1 MTATMGDHTVEVTS
15 KVAAAS
21 RTKIID
27 SDVHPWI
34 NGDVRGLMPYL
45 STAWQRR
52 FEGGKSTLPDHP
64 LRPPLAGATSIRRDT
79 KPPGGGAGG
88 SDPVFMQEDHLDR
101 YDIEYAVLS
110 SIQAGKLATLPNADE
125 AVVLAR
131 AFNDYFVNEWLAVDS
146 RYRLAISVAPHDPLA
161 AAEEIRRI
169 GNEEGVVAVFVPL
182 LNILMG
188 NRHYYPIYE
197 AAEEHGLPILIHPT
211 GTEGGFQTSVA
222 FAGGIPSTYIERHTV
237 FPEVAMGNITSM
249 VFDGVFARFPG
260 LKVVAAEFGY
270 SWAPHMMWRMDQNWR
285 EFRREVP
292 WIEREPSG
300 YVLDHVRFTS
310 QPAEEPEKEEYLMQ
324 ILEMVHADRTMVF
337 STDYPHWDT
346 DSPKSTFRRVPDEMK
361 RRIFYENAAEL
372 YGLGTPARV

>member
-1 MTATMGDHTVEVTS
+1 VTITVEVTS

-34 NGDVRGLMPYL
+34 NGDIKGLMPYL

-52 FEGGKSTLPDHP
+52 FEGSKSTLPDHP

-88 SDPVFMQEDHLDR
+88 SDPEFMLEDHLDR

-110 SIQAGKLATLPNADE
+110 SIQAGKLATLPNTDE
-125 AVVLAR
+125 AITLAR
-131 AFNDYFVNEWLAVDS
+131 AFNDYFMNEWLTVDS
-146 RYRLAISVAPHDPLA
+146 RYRLAMCVAAHDPLA
-161 AAEEIRRI
+161 SAEEIRRI
-169 GNEEGVVAVFVPL
+169 GNEEGVVAVFIPL

-188 NRHYYPIYE
+188 NRHYYPIYQ
-197 AAEEHGLPILIHPT
+197 AAEEHGLPVLIHPT

-237 FPEVAMGNITSM
+237 FPEIAMASITSM
-249 VFDGVFARFPG
+249 VFEGVFVRFPG

-270 SWAPHMMWRMDQNWR
+270 SWVPHMLWRMDQNWR

-292 WIEREPSG
+292 WIEREPSS

-310 QPAEEPEKEEYLMQ
+310 QPAEEPEKDEYLLQ

-346 DSPKSTFRRVPDEMK
+346 DSPKSTFRRVPEQMR
-361 RRIFYENAAEL
+361 RRIFYDNAAEL
-372 YGLGTPARV
+372 YGLATPARV